1 MSQFSHTQAVIS
13 ALRTL
18 RTEKQIKPKE
28 ILDIQTQ
35 QTDQLQVIP
44 EVLSKLGFT
53 SPIIMVESA
62 GENTLSLRIDT
73 TEYYIPIE
81 AQINLEEEV
90 EKLQAELDYQRGFLD
105 MVNQKLSNKRFVDNA
120 PEAVVAV
127 ERKKVA
133 DAQEKIQAIEATL
146 SKLT

>member
-1 MSQFSHTQAVIS
+1 
-13 ALRTL
+13 LRTL

-53 SPIIMVESA
+53 SPITLVESA

-90 EKLQAELDYQRGFLD
+90 EKLQAELDYQRGFLE

-120 PEAVVAV
+120 PEAVVAI
-127 ERKKVA
+127 ERKKAA

>member
-1 MSQFSHTQAVIS
+1 
-13 ALRTL
+13 
-18 RTEKQIKPKE
+18 
-28 ILDIQTQ
+28 
-35 QTDQLQVIP
+35 
-44 EVLSKLGFT
+44 
-53 SPIIMVESA
+53 
-62 GENTLSLRIDT
+62 
-73 TEYYIPIE
+73 
-81 AQINLEEEV
+81 
-90 EKLQAELDYQRGFLD
+90 